1 MSYFQFNYIVK
12 NSKCVITDSG
22 GISEETTVMN
32 IPCITLRNNTERPE
46 TILVGTNE
54 LIGTNPEKIVFALK
68 KLFAGNW
75 KKGSI
80 PKLWDGE
87 TADRIVQHLADL
99 N

>member
-1 MSYFQFNYIVK
+1 
-12 NSKCVITDSG
+12 
-22 GISEETTVMN
+22 MN

-54 LIGTNPEKIVFALK
+54 LIGTNPKKIAIALK
-68 KLFAGNW
+68 KLFSGHW
-75 KKGSI
+75 KRGSI